1 MNLGEWRKKQAEGE
15 HMITPSGLTV
25 RLRKASLLGLAEQGR
40 IPAPLVGAVNAL
52 LNERQP
58 LTVETVGDFM
68 AVVNLVASVV
78 LIEPSVAVEPGTDS
92 LAVTE
97 LSVAD
102 RLAIYDW
109 ATSELEVLRPFR
121 EAAGEPG

>member
-15 HMITPSGLTV
+15 RMITPSGLAV

-58 LTVETVGDFM
+58 LTVESVGEFL
-68 AVVNLVASVV
+68 AVVNLVVSVV
-78 LIEPSVAVEPGTDS
+78 VIEPPIAVEPGADS
-92 LAVTE
+92 LAMTE

-109 ATSELEVLRPFR
+109 AISELEALRPFR
-121 EAAGEPG
+121 ETTG